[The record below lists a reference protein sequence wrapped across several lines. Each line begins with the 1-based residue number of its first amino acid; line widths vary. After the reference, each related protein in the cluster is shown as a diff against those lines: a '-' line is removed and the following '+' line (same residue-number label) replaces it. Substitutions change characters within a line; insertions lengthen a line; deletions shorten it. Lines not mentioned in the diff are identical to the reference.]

1 MDLGL
6 KDKVAIIT
14 GAGSQIGF
22 GKAISLALAKDGCH
36 IVATDIDLEGAKQ
49 TAAEVKNLG
58 RKAIAL
64 KLDVA
69 NHADAI
75 NVAKVVL
82 TEFGRIDILVN
93 NAGICTAIKPF
104 METTEADWDKDINVN
119 IRGVMNCTQAVLP
132 DMLQRKSGKIINIS
146 SVGGIDGGKNAAIYA
161 TTKGG
166 VIIFTK
172 SIAMEVAP
180 SGINVNC
187 IAPGFANTGFARRAP
202 PGMVENFAKTIPLG
216 RLTDVQDIANAVV
229 FLASD
234 AANDIVGQT
243 IRVSGTVG

>member
-22 GKAISLALAKDGCH
+22 GKAIALALAKDGCR
-36 IVATDIDLEGAKQ
+36 IAATDIDLEGAKQ
-49 TAAEVKNLG
+49 TAAEIKALG
-58 RKAIAL
+58 RKAVAL
-64 KLDVA
+64 KLDVS
-69 NHADAI
+69 NHAEAI
-75 NVAKVVL
+75 KVANAVL
-82 TEFGRIDILVN
+82 AEFGRIDILVN
-93 NAGICTAIKPF
+93 NAGVCSGIKPF
-104 METTEADWDKDINVN
+104 METTEADWDKDIAVN
-119 IRGVMNCTQAVLP
+119 FKGTMNCTQAVLP
-132 DMLQRKSGKIINIS
+132 DMLKRKSGKIINIS
-146 SVGGIDGGKNAAIYA
+146 SGGGIDGGTNAATYA
-161 TTKGG
+161 STKGAI
-166 VIIFTK
+166 IIFTK
-172 SIAMEVAP
+172 SIATEIAP

-202 PGMVENFAKTIPLG
+202 PGMVENFAKTVPLG